1 MHFDPILWYGAPTAM
16 VFKGT
21 RQGEKGT
28 LYSYVVEFG
37 PGAFIG
43 YTVRLDET
51 GRIAGFAIA

>member
-1 MHFDPILWYGAPTAM
+1 M

-28 LYSYVVEFG
+28 LYRY

-51 GRIAGFAIA
+51 GRIAGFAIE

>member
-1 MHFDPILWYGAPTAM
+1 M